1 MARINAY
8 AKDGSIQGG
17 EILLGSDQDGS
28 TKTFSIN
35 DLKAFLIAQGIS
47 GEIGYRFKGSS
58 TAADLGVGLFKANN
72 TNFSSVSEMNLN
84 TSHMAGGDVESYL
97 NSFLNQEIIL
107 FNIKDRN
114 NYARFNFA
122 SNYTVNSGNSDVRD
136 ISVTHVSSNGSFIE
150 DEFYAFGFEGKDK
163 HYTHHQN
170 NASTTWSVGHN
181 LNKFPSVSLKFSSN
195 DNIYQNVGA
204 LGGVVYTD
212 KNNLTIN
219 LVTAES
225 GYAYL
230 N

>member
-1 MARINAY
+1 MARISSYPRDLAIG
-8 AKDGSIQGG
+8 GS
-17 EILLGSDQDGS
+17 EVLLGSDSDGS
-28 TKTFSIN
+28 TKTFSID
-35 DLKAFLIAQGIS
+35 DLKDFLISQGVS
-47 GEIGYRFKGSS
+47 GKIIYKFDNITATSALPSGSFKSDS
-58 TAADLGVGLFKANN
+58 T
-72 TNFSSVSEMNLN
+72 TFSSINTLNIHVNHVTGSNITTYLN
-84 TSHMAGGDVESYL
+84 T
-97 NSFLNQEIIL
+97 FLDKEIFL

-114 NYARFNFA
+114 NFARFSFGP
-122 SNYTVNSGNSDVRD
+122 SYSVNSNNNNLRDVEV
-136 ISVTHVSSNGSFIE
+136 SHVSSNGSLQQ
-150 DEFYAFGFEGKDK
+150 DGFYSFGFEGKDK

-170 NASTTWSVGHN
+170 NASVTWNISHN
-181 LNKFPSVSLKFSSN
+181 LNKFPSVSLKFSSS

>member
-1 MARINAY
+1 
-8 AKDGSIQGG
+8 
-17 EILLGSDQDGS
+17 
-28 TKTFSIN
+28 
-35 DLKAFLIAQGIS
+35 
-47 GEIGYRFKGSS
+47 
-58 TAADLGVGLFKANN
+58 
-72 TNFSSVSEMNLN
+72 
-84 TSHMAGGDVESYL
+84 MAGGDVESYL

-136 ISVTHVSSNGSFIE
+136 ISVEHVSSNGSFIE

-163 HYTHHQN
+163 HFTHNQN
-170 NASTTWSVGHN
+170 NASTTWSVTHN
-181 LNKFPSVSLKFSSN
+181 LNKFPSVSLKFSSS